1 MTSVP
6 ELCVA
11 HDGTPSVPLI
21 TLQLGTT
28 PRASCS
34 SSDVIS
40 GLRPLHGAGAAGHKS
55 VEMRMVY
62 PHVLNSGRLAARR
75 PLGAPPPLSF
85 VVRSQRTYGW
95 LRNKQ

>member
-1 MTSVP
+1 
-6 ELCVA
+6 
-11 HDGTPSVPLI
+11 
-21 TLQLGTT
+21 
-28 PRASCS
+28 
-34 SSDVIS
+34 
-40 GLRPLHGAGAAGHKS
+40 
-55 VEMRMVY
+55 MVY